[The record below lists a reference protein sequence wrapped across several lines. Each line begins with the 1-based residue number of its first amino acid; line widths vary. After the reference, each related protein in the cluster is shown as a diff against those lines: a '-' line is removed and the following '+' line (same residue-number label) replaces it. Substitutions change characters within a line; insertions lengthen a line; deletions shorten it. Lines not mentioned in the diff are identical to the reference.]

1 MKKHIHNEG
10 PWWSPV
16 VHALVHVV
24 IGTVIFIIIAVAAL
38 LLGLFVHWL
47 GTLGVSGYVID
58 VLTFTEYAIV
68 TLDAVGLLWY
78 IGVTGFSAWKEL

>member
-1 MKKHIHNEG
+1 MLKKHTERV
-10 PWWSPV
+10 WWAPI
-16 VHALVHVV
+16 VHALVHVA
-24 IGTVIFIIIAVAAL
+24 IGTVIFVIVAMAAL

-68 TLDAVGLLWY
+68 TLDAIGLLWY
-78 IGVTGFSAWKEL
+78 LGVTGFSAWKEL

>member
-1 MKKHIHNEG
+1 MLDKHTQHA
-10 PWWSPV
+10 WWAPI
-16 VHALVHVV
+16 VHALVHVA
-24 IGTVIFIIIAVAAL
+24 IGTAIFIIVAIAAL

-58 VLTFTEYAIV
+58 LLTLTEDAIV

-78 IGVTGFSAWKEL
+78 LGVAGLSAWKEL

>member
-1 MKKHIHNEG
+1 MKHKQTA
-10 PWWSPV
+10 WWSPA
-16 VHALVHVV
+16 VHALVHVA
-24 IGTVIFIIIAVAAL
+24 IGTVIFIIIALAAL

-68 TLDAVGLLWY
+68 TLDAIGLLWCL
-78 IGVTGFSAWKEL
+78 GVTGFSAWKEL